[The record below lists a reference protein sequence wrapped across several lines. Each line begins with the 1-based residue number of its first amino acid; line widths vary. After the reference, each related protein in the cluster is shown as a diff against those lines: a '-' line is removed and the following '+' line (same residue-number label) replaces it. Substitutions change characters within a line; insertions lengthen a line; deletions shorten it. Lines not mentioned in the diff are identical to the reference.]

1 VSKYT
6 LSIEIDVGWKVQ
18 HVSALA
24 DIVLNGD
31 SSELFLAQ
39 AELAFGD
46 FVSMFRDF
54 ISVAELDQ
62 KYQAAALM
70 QMIRDCELLLQQMK
84 EKAGE
89 LKTHA

>member
-1 VSKYT
+1 MTKYSLT
-6 LSIEIDVGWKVQ
+6 IEIDVGWKVQ
-18 HVSALA
+18 HVSALV

-31 SSELFLAQ
+31 CSELFLAQ

-54 ISVAELDQ
+54 INAADLDQ
-62 KYQAAALM
+62 EYAAAALM
-70 QMIRDCELLLQQMK
+70 QMIGDCELLLRKMK